1 MNQTIQAILN
11 RRSTRIF
18 KDEMVNK
25 DALDAIIQSAL
36 YAPSAHNQQPWHFTV
51 VQNKDFINHMNDISK
66 ETARQ
71 SESEFLQK
79 VGHNDQF
86 HVFYNAPVVIIVSGD
101 ESAMSPKLDTA
112 AAAENMLIA
121 AESLGLGS
129 CWVGML
135 RLCVNGEVG
144 KPIVEKFELPEG
156 YLPYFAVVIGHKANE
171 GAKAPK
177 RKEGKVTYID

>member
-1 MNQTIQAILN
+1 MNTTIETILN

-18 KDEMVNK
+18 KDTPVPK
-25 DALDAIIQSAL
+25 DALEAIIQSAL
-36 YAPSAHNQQPWHFTV
+36 YAPSAHNQQPWHFTII
-51 VQNKDFINHMNDISK
+51 QNKDFINHMNVVSK
-66 ETARQ
+66 ETARH
-71 SESEFLQK
+71 SESEYLK
-79 VGHNDQF
+79 KLGNNDQF

-101 ESAMSPKLDTA
+101 ESAMSPRLDTA

-144 KPIVEKFELPEG
+144 KPIVEKFNLPEG
-156 YLPYFAVVIGHKANE
+156 YLPYFAVVIGHKGTE
-171 GAKAPK
+171 GAKAPR
-177 RKEGKVTYID
+177 RKEGTVSYID